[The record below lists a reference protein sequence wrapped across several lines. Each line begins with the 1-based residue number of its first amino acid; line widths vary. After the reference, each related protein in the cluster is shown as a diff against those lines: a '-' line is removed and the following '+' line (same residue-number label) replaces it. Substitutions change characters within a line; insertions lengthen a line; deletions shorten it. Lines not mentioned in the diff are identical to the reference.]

1 MNNVIVRGQKQ
12 YVDLNRKLN
21 LYNGSV
27 VLLKNKV
34 NGDSIDA
41 IYYVVSFRDNKNKY
55 SGSTTGYCTLLDLDS
70 GQFAFEERCSRN
82 TTVRRVLRHLLR
94 VGYTMPYNPD
104 ATDDDFQLRNY
115 DVEVHD
121 CGNYKMELVL
131 SI

>member
-1 MNNVIVRGQKQ
+1 M
-12 YVDLNRKLN
+12 LN
-21 LYNGSV
+21 
-27 VLLKNKV
+27 
-34 NGDSIDA
+34 
-41 IYYVVSFRDNKNKY
+41 
-55 SGSTTGYCTLLDLDS
+55 LDS

>member
-21 LYNGSV
+21 LHNGSV

-82 TTVRRVLRHLLR
+82 TTVLRVLRHLLR

-104 ATDDDFQLRNY
+104 ATDDDFQLCNY
-115 DVEVHD
+115 DVEAHD
-121 CGNYKMELVL
+121 RGNYKMELVL

>member
-21 LYNGSV
+21 LHNGSV
-27 VLLKNKV
+27 VLLKNKG

-55 SGSTTGYCTLLDLDS
+55 SGSTTGYCTLLNLDS

-82 TTVRRVLRHLLR
+82 TTVHRVLRHLLR

>member
-12 YVDLNRKLN
+12 YVDLNRKLK
-21 LYNGSV
+21 LQNGSI
-27 VLLKNKV
+27 VLLKNKA
-34 NGDSIDA
+34 NGDEIEA
-41 IYYVVSFRDNKNKY
+41 IYYVISFRDNKNKY
-55 SGSTTGYCTLLDLDS
+55 GENTTCYCTLLNLDS

-94 VGYTMPYNPD
+94 IGYTMPYNPD

-115 DVEVHD
+115 DVEVYDH
-121 CGNYKMELVL
+121 GNYKMELIL